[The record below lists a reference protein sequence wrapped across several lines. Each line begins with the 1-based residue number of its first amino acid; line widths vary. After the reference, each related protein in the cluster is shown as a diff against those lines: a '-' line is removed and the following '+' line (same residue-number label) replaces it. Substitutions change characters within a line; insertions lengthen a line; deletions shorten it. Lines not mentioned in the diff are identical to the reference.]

1 MAIIEERSIIGQKRK
16 SSVVFT
22 AIIEQDERRKRCVV
36 FTEIE
41 EEKSWEEEES
51 SEIVY
56 LPDEIIETILSK
68 LPVNCLL
75 RNKTVSKSWN
85 TMISDPLF
93 VKNYQGES
101 SSSSTVFLSHLLFST
116 DFDLVKFKDL
126 NIRAVQQLR
135 SPPSCP
141 YKMLCYCDGVLLLAH
156 PYSKDFMLWNPA
168 SENRPK
174 SFISQNH
181 YSFNFNSVLSY
192 GLCHDPTVGV
202 FKFVL
207 IFIEGYLVFSDKYK
221 VGFCT
226 WKEFEEPTMRVPEV
240 VNNRCGVSAD
250 GVIYWV
256 TCREIIYFD
265 PRDDKFKILPFSSN
279 LDDDDDDDGLFY
291 LTELRGCLCMYRN
304 KGGDKTKV
312 RILIK
317 GKGRDNN
324 SWKDLITIEN
334 VETPISSLNTYYF
347 LSEKIRIL
355 FDYNIQDDATY
366 KYTISPNPRGGF
378 DL

>member
-22 AIIEQDERRKRCVV
+22 ERRKRSVV
-36 FTEIE
+36 FTATIE
-41 EEKSWEEEES
+41 EEEEEEES

-56 LPDEIIETILSK
+56 LPDEIIETVLSK

-85 TMISDPLF
+85 TIISDPLF
-93 VKNYQGES
+93 LKNYQGES
-101 SSSSTVFLSHLLFST
+101 SSSSNLQTVFLSHLLFST
-116 DFDLVKFKDL
+116 DFDLVKFQDL
-126 NIRAVQQLR
+126 NIREVQQLR

-168 SENRPK
+168 ATESRPK

-181 YSFNFNSVLSY
+181 YSFNFNSVLS
-192 GLCHDPTVGV
+192 
-202 FKFVL
+202 
-207 IFIEGYLVFSDKYK
+207 YLVFSDKYK

-240 VNNRCGVSAD
+240 VNRCGVSAD

-256 TCREIIYFD
+256 MCREIIYFD
-265 PRDDKFKILPFSSN
+265 LRDNKFKILPFSMH
-279 LDDDDDDDGLFY
+279 DDDDGLFY

-304 KGGDKTKV
+304 KGRDKTKV

-317 GKGRDNN
+317 EKGRDNN

-334 VETPISSLNTYYF
+334 VETPISSFEPKYF
-347 LSEKIRIL
+347 VEDKIFILLHTTTVSSGTQPASLLVIYNPFRKTFEEVQLSKYHDLVPYIHNPSIL
-355 FDYNIQDDATY
+355 
-366 KYTISPNPRGGF
+366 SSW
-378 DL
+378 